1 MSEELAIGLRET
13 RNDIKQLLAGQA
25 TLAAQVNQVMQN
37 QSTSIDV
44 RTKQG
49 EDLAVV
55 KNVMIAFSKY
65 QDKCEIDREE
75 LHKKVSKVENFQNNQ
90 KKAFMGM
97 ASLITFGGIGF
108 SKIMENWDK
117 IIKALS

>member
-25 TLAAQVNQVMQN
+25 TLAAQVNQMMQN

-44 RTKQG
+44 RTRQG

-65 QDKCEIDREE
+65 QDKCELDREE
-75 LHKKVSKVENFQNNQ
+75 IHKKMVKVENFQNNQ
-90 KKAFMGM
+90 KQAFIGM
-97 ASLITFGGIGF
+97 ASLITFGGLGL
-108 SKIMENWDK
+108 SKVLEKWDK
-117 IIKALS
+117 IIGMFS

>member
-75 LHKKVSKVENFQNNQ
+75 LHKVRGEQISGYQRYMMYKREDDITPRIIFPCAWHVSS
-90 KKAFMGM
+90 G
-97 ASLITFGGIGF
+97 
-108 SKIMENWDK
+108 
-117 IIKALS
+117 